1 MIYNLDLNTHFLKR
15 KQSSRRYWQFVNK
28 NNLLG
33 TAITENAK
41 KNPKKAY
48 FDLLKE
54 KPKANVLIPGM
65 TISTDLGEVL
75 VYAPN
80 EDIYSYNVFFEEN
93 VSMRRIYD
101 MCERKDYLFVIAHPF
116 GLINN
121 SASYLL
127 GLSKL
132 EKFIK
137 EKNVGVE
144 GYNGMMG
151 YITYYMY
158 DSFFV
163 KTLRDL
169 LWYIQKHRAFNIAG
183 ISKIADKLNQK
194 IDQKSYDLVYKFS
207 ATIKLA
213 QMAKFVTAGSGTDYV
228 DRIGSGV
235 LTIDLPKSIID
246 ETNTTLQNQAIL
258 NKILKKQIISFGPP
272 GKYTDQLF
280 ERSTARITKRKAYND
295 LMHLTKTAIEPKKQ
309 KKTKEKKPVKEKEE
323 KINIK
328 EKEEKR

>member
-1 MIYNLDLNTHFLKR
+1 MQYNLDLNTQFLKR
-15 KQSSRRYWQFVNK
+15 KQSSKRYWQFVNK

-33 TAITENAK
+33 TAITESTK
-41 KNPKKAY
+41 KNPKKSY
-48 FDLLKE
+48 FDLLAT
-54 KPKANVLIPGM
+54 KPKANILIPGL
-65 TISTDLGEVL
+65 TISTDMGEVL

-93 VSMRRIYD
+93 VSMKRIYD
-101 MCERKDYLFVIAHPF
+101 MCERKEYLFVIAHPF

-121 SASYLL
+121 SASYMM

-158 DSFFV
+158 DSFFI
-163 KTLRDL
+163 KTVREL
-169 LWYIQKHRAFNIAG
+169 LWYVQRHKAFNIG
-183 ISKIADKLNQK
+183 GLSRMADRLNQK
-194 IDQKSYDLVYKFS
+194 IDQKSYDLVYKFA

-213 QMAKFVTAGSGTDYV
+213 QIANFVTAGSGTDYV

-235 LTIDLPKSIID
+235 LTLDLAKTILD
-246 ETNTTLQNQAIL
+246 ETNTTLQNQEIL
-258 NKILKKQIISFGPP
+258 NKIAKKQIVSFGPP
-272 GKYTDQLF
+272 GKYTEQLF
-280 ERSTARITKRKAYND
+280 ERSTARITKRKAYAD
-295 LMHLTKTAIEPKKQ
+295 LIHLTKTAIETK
-309 KKTKEKKPVKEKEE
+309 KEK
-323 KINIK
+323 IK
-328 EKEEKR
+328 ERNTNKKKSKID

>member
-1 MIYNLDLNTHFLKR
+1 MAYNLDLNTHFLKR
-15 KQSSRRYWQFVNK
+15 RQTSKRYWQYVNK

-41 KNPKKAY
+41 KDPKKAY
-48 FDLLKE
+48 FELLKE
-54 KPKANVLIPGM
+54 KPKTNVLIPGM

-80 EDIYSYNVFFEEN
+80 EDLYSYNVFFEEN

-163 KTLRDL
+163 KTLRDF
-169 LWYIQKHRAFNIAG
+169 LWYIQKHKVFDIAG
-183 ISKIADKLNQK
+183 LSKIADRLNQK

-213 QMAKFVTAGSGTDYV
+213 QMAKFITAGSGTDYV

-235 LTIDLPKSIID
+235 LTLDLPKSIID

-258 NKILKKQIISFGPP
+258 NRILKKQIISFGPP

-280 ERSTARITKRKAYND
+280 ERSTARITKRKAYDD
-295 LMHLTKTAIEPKKQ
+295 LIYLTKTAIKTPEKQ
-309 KKTKEKKPVKEKEE
+309 KKKKEKKPAKEK
-323 KINIK
+323 KDKNIK

>member
-1 MIYNLDLNTHFLKR
+1 MSYNLDLNTQFLKR
-15 KQSSRRYWQFVNK
+15 KQSSKRYWQFANK

-48 FDLLKE
+48 FDLLKD
-54 KPKANVLIPGM
+54 KPKANILIPGI
-65 TISTDLGEVL
+65 TISTDQGEVL

-121 SASYLL
+121 SASYLM

-158 DSFFV
+158 DSFFI
-163 KTLRDL
+163 KTLRDF
-169 LWYIQKHRAFNIAG
+169 LWYVQKHKAFNIAG
-183 ISKIADKLNQK
+183 ISKTADRLNQK

-213 QMAKFVTAGSGTDYV
+213 QMANFVTAGSGTNYV

-246 ETNTTLQNQAIL
+246 ETNNTLQNQAIL
-258 NKILKKQIISFGPP
+258 NKILKKQIVSFGPP

-280 ERSTARITKRKAYND
+280 ERSTARITKRKAYDD
-295 LMHLTKTAIEPKKQ
+295 LIHLTKTAIQTKKPKKI
-309 KKTKEKKPVKEKEE
+309 KEKKP
-323 KINIK
+323 IK